1 MPCGVA
7 ECADFRTLCPL
18 PPKSP
23 KPHEDGIT
31 MNLKSLSL
39 LAFTACILLG
49 GCQTGPSFPK
59 NSVLVSASQNQS
71 QVTLRPGQMLILQL
85 ERNPT
90 TGYIWQL
97 TQQIN
102 QAVLMSDGTKDF
114 QTASERASGSNL
126 EMQYL
131 RFVAQSRG
139 EVQINLNYI
148 QADVGPRPDSA
159 HFILDVIVE

>member
-1 MPCGVA
+1 
-7 ECADFRTLCPL
+7 
-18 PPKSP
+18 
-23 KPHEDGIT
+23 
-31 MNLKSLSL
+31 MNLKALSL
-39 LAFTACILLG
+39 LAFATCMLLVA
-49 GCQTGPSFPK
+49 CQTGPSLPK
-59 NSVLVSASQNQS
+59 DAVLVSASQNQG
-71 QVTLRPGQMLILQL
+71 QVTIRPGQMLVLQL

-97 TQQIN
+97 TRQID

-126 EMQYL
+126 EMQFL

>member
-1 MPCGVA
+1 
-7 ECADFRTLCPL
+7 
-18 PPKSP
+18 
-23 KPHEDGIT
+23 

-39 LAFTACILLG
+39 LAFATCMLLTA
-49 GCQTGPSFPK
+49 CQTGPKLPK
-59 NSVLVSASQNQS
+59 NAVLVSASQNEG
-71 QVTLRPGQMLILQL
+71 QVTIQTGQMLILQL

-114 QTASERASGSNL
+114 QTASEKATGSNL

-139 EVQINLNYI
+139 EVRLNLNYI